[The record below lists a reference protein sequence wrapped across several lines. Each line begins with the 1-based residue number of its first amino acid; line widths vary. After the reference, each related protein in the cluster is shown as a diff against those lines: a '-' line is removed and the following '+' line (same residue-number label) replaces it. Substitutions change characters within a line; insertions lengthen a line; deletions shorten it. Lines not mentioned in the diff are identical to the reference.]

1 MFHWTERRIL
11 GHLALCYISF
21 TLLNYL
27 QLQLIEQGTTLSE
40 NQIRRSLVKM
50 QMSLISQ
57 NKKQYYLRSNTTINA
72 KQILKA
78 LSIREIPDLIPDKA
92 IAQYM

>member
-1 MFHWTERRIL
+1 MFHWTEKRIL

-27 QLQLIEQGTTLSE
+27 QLQLKKNGLPQTE
-40 NQIRRSLVKM
+40 NQIRKNLIKM

-57 NKKQYYLRSNTTINA
+57 NEHEYYLRSKTEEGA
-72 KQILKA
+72 KQIMKA
-78 LSIREIPDLIPDKA
+78 LSIRELPDMIPGNSIN
-92 IAQYM
+92 QYL